1 MHVYLMI
8 FAVFVLIFRC
18 WTFCFSFDFIKV
30 LVLSC
35 IYLCLLV
42 SFTSSLFIYTWRR
55 EQQNEEGIRGRAP
68 TVRSTVPHGC
78 ASKLF
83 VHVIVWTVMNTYTVV
98 AVIINNNAN
107 SNTVV
112 TPICGVYSSCIRIKA
127 INFNALFHVVT

>member
-1 MHVYLMI
+1 MI

-18 WTFCFSFDFIKV
+18 WTFCLSFDLIKV
-30 LVLSC
+30 LVFAC
-35 IYLCLLV
+35 IYLFCLVCLV
-42 SFTSSLFIYTWRR
+42 YFYLLFLVGS
-55 EQQNEEGIRGRAP
+55 NKNKEGIRGQAP

-83 VHVIVWTVMNTYTVV
+83 VHVIVWTVINTCTV

>member
-1 MHVYLMI
+1 MI
-8 FAVFVLIFRC
+8 FAVFALIFRC
-18 WTFCFSFDFIKV
+18 WTFCLSFDLIKV
-30 LVLSC
+30 LIFACIVLFAL
-35 IYLCLLV
+35 YLLV

-83 VHVIVWTVMNTYTVV
+83 VHVIVWTVINTCTV